1 MKPMSVSMV
10 RLVVTGVLTVAFAA
24 SAGAQQAQPNDDNGA
39 NPPKGFVAPPEP
51 KSNDTNAER
60 SKSQPGNNAP
70 FWRSVRQ
77 SGNEQGITTLPG
89 AEQGTLIQRFV
100 RYPGSRY
107 TTAGEAW
114 REVRNRWLIPY
125 GGSLILIV
133 LGAIGIYYWRRGP
146 LGQDHGDGG
155 RTIERFTPFE
165 RSAHWANAIA
175 FVILGIS
182 GTVMAFGKFFL
193 LPILGSALFG
203 LLTYALKT
211 LHNIVGPLFAVS
223 LVIVFFTFLRD
234 ELPRRVDWDWIK
246 SGGGLLPG
254 RHEAPSHRFNAGE
267 KVIFWGG
274 VVLFGFVAVASG
286 LVLDKVI
293 PGLDYL
299 RADMQLAHM
308 VHATATVLMIALL
321 FGHIY
326 LGTVGMHGAY
336 RAMRDGYVNEGWA
349 REHHELWLRDI
360 KAGNIPAQRS
370 AKPLSPAADTARAQT

>member
-1 MKPMSVSMV
+1 MKPMPVSMA
-10 RLVVTGVLTVAFAA
+10 RLVVAGVLAVALSA
-24 SAGAQQAQPNDDNGA
+24 SSSAQQAQAGNDSGA
-39 NPPKGFVAPPEP
+39 NPPKDFVAPAEP

-77 SGNEQGITTLPG
+77 SGNQQGITTLPG

-133 LGAIGIYYWRRGP
+133 LGAIAIYYWRRGP

-182 GTVMAFGKFFL
+182 GIVMAFGKFFL

-203 LLTYALKT
+203 WLTYALKT
-211 LHNIVGPLFAVS
+211 LHNVVGPLFAVS

-254 RHEAPSHRFNAGE
+254 RHEAPSPRFNAGE

-274 VVLFGFVAVASG
+274 VVLFGFIAVASG

-308 VHATATVLMIALL
+308 VHATATILMIALL

-360 KAGNIPAQRS
+360 KAGRIPAQRS
-370 AKPLSPAADTARAQT
+370 GKPLPAAADAARAQT